1 MISNI
6 DDDQGQDI
14 LTIGQLIPEYAKIES
29 TAEFTKGY
37 SLKY

>member
-14 LTIGQLIPEYAKIES
+14 LTVGQLIPEHAKIGS
-29 TAEFTKGY
+29 TGEFTKGY
-37 SLKY
+37 SLKH